1 MMRECGITSFR
12 TSIQWSRV
20 MTDREGT
27 INPEGLAFYD
37 RLVDALIANGIQP
50 MLCLL
55 HFDLPMYWMEK
66 GGFERRETVTA
77 FARYAR
83 LCFEHFSDRVKMWF
97 TFNEP
102 VVNTWKGHTDI
113 A

>member
-1 MMRECGITSFR
+1 MMRECGITFR

-55 HFDLPMYWMEK
+55 PLIFQCTGWRR
-66 GGFERRETVTA
+66 GFEQ
-77 FARYAR
+77 
-83 LCFEHFSDRVKMWF
+83 W
-97 TFNEP
+97 
-102 VVNTWKGHTDI
+102 
-113 A
+113 

>member
-1 MMRECGITSFR
+1 MRECGITSFR

-66 GGFERRETVTA
+66 GGFERRETVKMCIRDSCSTVHGCGTFDDDCSYFAHCIVRIFGSNPA
-77 FARYAR
+77 F
-83 LCFEHFSDRVKMWF
+83 L
-97 TFNEP
+97 
-102 VVNTWKGHTDI
+102 
-113 A
+113 